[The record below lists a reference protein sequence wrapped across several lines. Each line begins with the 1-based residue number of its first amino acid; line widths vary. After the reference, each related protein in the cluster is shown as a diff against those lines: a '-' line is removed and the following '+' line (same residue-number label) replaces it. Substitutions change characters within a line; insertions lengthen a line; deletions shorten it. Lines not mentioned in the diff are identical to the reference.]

1 MTEPIDATTQ
11 PTFVVC
17 DVWGARLANFASC
30 EDTIDPAQFINDD
43 EQQDT
48 VSKIKSWL
56 LGHPETQSI
65 EINIQK
71 FSDGRAFSIA
81 ARFRELGYAGEL
93 HASGDITQDI
103 VFLLRRVGFTHF
115 HLFLKPTETIN
126 PDIFRPFAAHYQAAQ
141 DGSLAIWQQNRDQ

>member
-1 MTEPIDATTQ
+1 MTETTGLTTQ

-17 DVWGARLANFASC
+17 NVLGALLTNFSSC
-30 EDTIDPAQFINDD
+30 DNVIDPAQFINNDL
-43 EQQDT
+43 QQDT
-48 VSKIKSWL
+48 FSKIKSWL
-56 LGHPETQSI
+56 LGHPKTQSI
-65 EINIQK
+65 EIKIEK

-103 VFLLRRVGFTHF
+103 IFLLRRVGFTHF

-141 DGSLAIWQQNRDQ
+141 DGSLAIWQQNRNQ